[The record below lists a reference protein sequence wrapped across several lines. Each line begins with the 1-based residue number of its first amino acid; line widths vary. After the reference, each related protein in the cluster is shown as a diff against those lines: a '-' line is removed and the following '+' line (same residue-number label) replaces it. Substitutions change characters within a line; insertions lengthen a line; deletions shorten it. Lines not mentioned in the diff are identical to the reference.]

1 MPAQL
6 RSTVPD
12 KSGRVSP
19 RRLDYRHVR
28 RVKRAIC
35 RSAADG
41 EARPTACRIYRAMS
55 SEFEVSAAEPSVAE
69 FATQLPTVV
78 VAGVPLGYIER
89 RLSATQFPFPT
100 RSSSARP
107 TAALAKSML
116 RSLRPPSGRS
126 AFEGCLRQRGR
137 RVVDDRSAGFA
148 QCDRPRQCRTHDG
161 ALLRVHTVW
170 TVCS

>member
-1 MPAQL
+1 
-6 RSTVPD
+6 
-12 KSGRVSP
+12 
-19 RRLDYRHVR
+19 
-28 RVKRAIC
+28 
-35 RSAADG
+35 
-41 EARPTACRIYRAMS
+41 MS

-137 RVVDDRSAGFA
+137 RVFDDRSAGFA
-148 QCDRPRQCRTHDG
+148 QRDRPRQCRTHDG